1 MTARRWFIA
10 AAVGLLLLAAS
21 FGAGRYTAPVRTVEK
36 TVTVE
41 RHVRSET
48 KAETHAAAASQATAA
63 TERVVWRTRTIVL
76 PDGTRETTREGER
89 GASSTTDTR
98 TAVNDTKVETRIE
111 YRDRIEWRE
120 KTVDARRPDWH
131 AGALVGVR
139 GLSLRPQFGGV
150 IERRVLGSAS
160 VGLYG
165 IGSLSG
171 LDGAGLALTIP
182 F

>member
-10 AAVGLLLLAAS
+10 AAVGVLALAAS
-21 FGAGRYTAPVRTVEK
+21 FGAGRYSAPEHVREK
-36 TVTVE
+36 VVTVE
-41 RHVRSET
+41 RQVRAET
-48 KAETHAAAASQATAA
+48 KAETHQAATSQATAA
-63 TERVVWRTRTIVL
+63 TERVVWRTRTIVR

-111 YRDRIEWRE
+111 YRDRVELRE
-120 KTVDARRPDWH
+120 KTVDRARPDWR

-139 GLSLRPQFGGV
+139 GLSLRPQFGALV
-150 IERRVLGSAS
+150 ERRILGPVSVGVYGTGSSAGLGS
-160 VGLYG
+160 VG
-165 IGSLSG
+165 
-171 LDGAGLALTIP
+171 AVLTVG